1 MTGNRVSALI
11 VLAFALVLGALVIP
25 AHTEPAFYGLSPQ
38 LMPMICA
45 VTMGVAALFQLAMPM
60 GQIDASWPVALRV
73 GGYLGFAFLCL
84 WIMSLAGFLPGAI
97 VLGLGVMLAVGER
110 RLLWLVSG
118 GLVVPAFLWFVVEVL
133 LDRPLP

>member
-1 MTGNRVSALI
+1 MTGNRVSAFL
-11 VLAFALVLGALVIP
+11 VLAFALVLGAVVIP

-45 VTMGVAALFQLAMPM
+45 VTMGVAALVQLALPL
-60 GQIDASWPVALRV
+60 GQIDATLPVALRV
-73 GGYLGFAFLCL
+73 AGYLAFAFLCL
-84 WIMSLAGFLPGAI
+84 WIMTLAGFLAGAI
-97 VLGLGVMLAVGER
+97 TLALGVMLAVGER
-110 RLLWLVSG
+110 RPLWLASG